1 MTSVWLLESPIPVIE
16 GESLFYNVTWL
27 GASAVSSP
35 NATVYFNGTDVTSA
49 AMPSGSHSV
58 SGNVMTLKALSVL
71 AAYAGGEL
79 VVVPQATVDGNTE
92 LRKFMLSV
100 LKASDKQ

>member
-1 MTSVWLLESPIPVIE
+1 MTDVWLLESPIVAIE
-16 GESLFYNVTWL
+16 GESLVFNVTML
-27 GASAVSSP
+27 GASSVSSP
-35 NATVYFNGTDVTSA
+35 TAFVYFNGTDVTSA

-58 SGNVMTLKALSVL
+58 SGNVITLKALSVL

-92 LRKFMLSV
+92 LRKFMVSV
-100 LKASDKQ
+100 LRASDTQ